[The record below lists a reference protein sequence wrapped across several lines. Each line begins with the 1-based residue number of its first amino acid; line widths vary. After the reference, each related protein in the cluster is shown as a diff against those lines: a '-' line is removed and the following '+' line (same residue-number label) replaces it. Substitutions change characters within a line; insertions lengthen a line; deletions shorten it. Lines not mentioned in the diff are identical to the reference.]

1 MCYSERGWQAGSHGG
16 IIVSCGERLSR
27 NVSVFSQK
35 SWRNCSSL
43 CSTSLCS
50 SFLDGRQDRHSS
62 DEGHGFLSI
71 VFTRAVKASTH
82 SRATTS
88 CDADAGSKLEPDDAT
103 SLNEV
108 CLNVKPCDVLFDGS
122 VLASLLSLFALPAR
136 QNSSEHIPHSDGAT
150 SHAGTHLPFLT
161 SRSLPLVYVNAR
173 DFRIFIPAVEFSGES
188 IGATV
193 RPDRRLRP
201 PMSGDVCV
209 FHVGSIAI
217 VPHAVNPLAR
227 LIIDKAMYSR
237 ALHAGIT
244 GRIGSE
250 IEDRQYQ
257 MDISGLGVSTG
268 CWNELIMDENSSSL
282 LTSSENPA
290 LAWNTMSCVR
300 YVCCFVCFHKM
311 KLLNLL
317 LL

>member
-1 MCYSERGWQAGSHGG
+1 MLSIKVVNMCAIMCYSECGWQAGSHGG
-16 IIVSCGERLSR
+16 IIVSCGERLTR

-43 CSTSLCS
+43 CSS
-50 SFLDGRQDRHSS
+50 SPDSRQDRHSS

-71 VFTRAVKASTH
+71 VFTRALKSSTH
-82 SRATTS
+82 CRVTS
-88 CDADAGSKLEPDDAT
+88 CDADASSSKLEPNEAT

-108 CLNVKPCDVLFDGS
+108 CLNMKPCDVVFDGA

-136 QNSSEHIPHSDGAT
+136 QNYSEHTPQSDDAT

-173 DFRIFIPAVEFSGES
+173 DFRLFIPAVECSVDG
-188 IGATV
+188 IGDAV
-193 RPDRRLRP
+193 RPDRRYPRP
-201 PMSGDVCV
+201 LSGDVCI
-209 FHVGSIAI
+209 FHVGSVTI

-227 LIIDKAMYSR
+227 LIVDKATYSR

-250 IEDRQYQ
+250 VEDRQYQ

-268 CWNELIMDENSSSL
+268 CWNELIMDDNSGSCL
-282 LTSSENPA
+282 LYTSPSPRD
-290 LAWNTMSCVR
+290 S
-300 YVCCFVCFHKM
+300 
-311 KLLNLL
+311 
-317 LL
+317 